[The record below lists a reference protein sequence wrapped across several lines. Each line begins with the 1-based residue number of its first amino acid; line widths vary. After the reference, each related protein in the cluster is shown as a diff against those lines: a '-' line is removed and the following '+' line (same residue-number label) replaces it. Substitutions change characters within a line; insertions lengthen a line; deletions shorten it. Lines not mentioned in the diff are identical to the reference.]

1 MWNDVETTQDLL
13 NFKVVADTTAQM
25 IKDGNGQPVS
35 IGVSGSWGVGKSSL
49 VQMIGESLK
58 SLDGEKNYIFINFNA
73 WLYQGYDDA
82 RMALLQKV
90 ADKIMEESE
99 SRKTCVDKAKEWKTC
114 VDKAKEFIKR
124 IDWLRTA
131 KFMASVATG
140 IITGG
145 VVAEPVGSFI
155 GAVSNL
161 LGQSG
166 MPSQED
172 LSKIKESYNQV
183 ASDLQKLLNDKEKKS
198 VPKEIAALRSLF
210 QELLK
215 ELELTLIVLVD
226 DLDRCLPNTAIST
239 LEAMRLLLFIPQTVF
254 IIAADEQMIRN
265 AVRSHFGN
273 IDLSDE
279 LVTSYFD
286 KLIQIPLRVPRLGAN
301 EVKGYL
307 ILLLADLAQRRDQI
321 TKEDKDKGHD
331 AIVSAIKKSWA
342 GGLTKKVIED
352 AYGNAASK
360 LAVQIDLADQ
370 LANIMATS
378 DHIAGNPRLI
388 KRFLNNLIIRE
399 SVAKAQEMSVSFEEL
414 VKLQLFERCAPA
426 AAFEYLAKEVG
437 DSKDGKPIF
446 LQELEEKVANAKE
459 LTFTHESWKAPFI
472 SDWLKLSP
480 PLSEIDLRP
489 LLYLSRDKA
498 ISLASF
504 DELSSDGR
512 EILSAL
518 CEAKGLFKPLID
530 KIKLIGQPESE
541 KILTRMKRRAKNQ
554 QWESAA
560 IVQAL
565 HIPKAFPEL
574 ATSFIKMLDGILPG
588 KRPAPLIP
596 HLQNEPWAKEL
607 LSRWEQDDSTPAL
620 VKKAINAAR
629 RKK

>member
-13 NFKVVADTTAQM
+13 NFKVVADTAAQM
-25 IKDGNGQPVS
+25 IEDGNGQPVS
-35 IGVSGSWGVGKSSL
+35 IGVSGGWGIGKSSL
-49 VQMIGESLK
+49 VQMIGESLQ
-58 SLDGEKNYIFINFNA
+58 SLDNGENYIFINFNA

-90 ADKIMEESE
+90 ADKILEESE
-99 SRKTCVDKAKEWKTC
+99 ARKTG
-114 VDKAKEFIKR
+114 VDKAKEFVRR
-124 IDWLRTA
+124 INWLKTA
-131 KFMASVATG
+131 KFMAPVATG
-140 IITGG
+140 IFTGG
-145 VVAEPVGSFI
+145 AVAGPVGSFI
-155 GAVSNL
+155 GAVSGL
-161 LGQSG
+161 FGQSG

-172 LSKIKESYNQV
+172 ISKIKESYNQV
-183 ASDLQKLLNDKEKKS
+183 APDLQKLLNDKEEKS

-210 QELLK
+210 KELLEK
-215 ELELTLIVLVD
+215 LELTLIVLVD

-239 LEAMRLLLFIPQTVF
+239 LEAMRLLLFIPQTAF

-307 ILLLADLAQRRDQI
+307 ILLLADLVQRRGQI
-321 TKEDKDKGHD
+321 TQEEKDRGHD

-352 AYGNAASK
+352 AYGDAASK
-360 LAVQIDLADQ
+360 IAVQIDLADQ

-426 AAFEYLAKEVG
+426 AAFEYLAKQVG
-437 DSKDGKPIF
+437 DSEDGKPKF
-446 LQELEEKVANAKE
+446 LQELEEKVAKAEE
-459 LTFTHESWKAPFI
+459 LTSLHDSWKDPFI
-472 SDWLKLSP
+472 SDWLKLNP

-504 DELSSDGR
+504 DELSPDGR
-512 EILSAL
+512 ELLSAL
-518 CEAKGLFKPLID
+518 CEANGFLQPLIA
-530 KIKLIGQPESE
+530 KIKQIGAIESD
-541 KILTRMKRRAKNQ
+541 KILTRMKRRARNQ
-554 QWESAA
+554 QWESAV

-565 HIPKAFPEL
+565 HLPKAFPEL
-574 ATSFIKMLDGILPG
+574 APSFIAMLDEIPAGR
-588 KRPAPLIP
+588 RPAPLIP
-596 HLQNEPWAKEL
+596 QLRNETWAKEL
-607 LSRWEQDDSTPAL
+607 LARWEQDDSSPAP
-620 VKKAINAAR
+620 VKKAINTAG

>member
-13 NFKVVADTTAQM
+13 NFKVVADTAAQM
-25 IKDGNGQPVS
+25 IKDGNCQPVS

-58 SLDGEKNYIFINFNA
+58 NLDGEKNYIFINFNA

-99 SRKTCVDKAKEWKTC
+99 ARKNCVDKAKDFW
-114 VDKAKEFIKR
+114 KR
-124 IDWLRTA
+124 INWLRTA
-131 KFMASVATG
+131 IFMVPIATG
-140 IITGG
+140 IITGSA
-145 VVAEPVGSFI
+145 VAGPVGSFL
-155 GAVSNL
+155 GAVSGL
-161 LGQSG
+161 FSQSE
-166 MPSQED
+166 MPSLEE
-172 LSKIKESYNQV
+172 LSRVKESYTQV
-183 ASDLQKLLNDKEKKS
+183 APDLQRLLNEKENKS
-198 VPKEIAALRSLF
+198 VPKEIEALRTLF
-210 QELLK
+210 QELLEK
-215 ELELTLIVLVD
+215 LELTLIVLVD

-239 LEAMRLLLFIPQTVF
+239 LEAMRLLLLVPQTAF

-265 AVRSHFGN
+265 AVRAHFGN

-307 ILLLADLAQRRDQI
+307 ILLLADLAQRRDFI
-321 TKEDKDKGHD
+321 TQEEKDKGHN

-342 GGLTKKVIED
+342 GGLTKKAIEN
-352 AYGNAASK
+352 AYGDAASK
-360 LAVQIDLADQ
+360 LTVQIDMADQ

-388 KRFLNNLIIRE
+388 KRFLNNLIIRQ
-399 SVAKAQEMSVSFEEL
+399 SIAKAQEMSVSFEEL

-437 DSKDGKPIF
+437 DCENGKPNF
-446 LQELEEKVANAKE
+446 LKELEDKVAKAEN
-459 LTFTHESWKAPFI
+459 LSFPDDHPWKAPFI

-504 DELSSDGR
+504 DELSPEGR
-512 EILSAL
+512 ELLAAI
-518 CEAKGLFKPLID
+518 CEASGLLQPLVAR
-530 KIKLIGQPESE
+530 IKLIGGIESE
-541 KILTRMKRRAKNQ
+541 KLLTRMKRRARTQ
-554 QWESAA
+554 QWEFSA

-565 HIPKAFPEL
+565 HLPKAFPEL
-574 ATSFIKMLDGILPG
+574 AASFIAMLDEIPVGQ
-588 KRPAPLIP
+588 RPVPLIP
-596 HLQNEPWAKEL
+596 HLQNETWANEL
-607 LSRWEQDDSTPAL
+607 LARWGQDDGSPTP
-620 VKKAINAAR
+620 VKKAIKSDR
-629 RKK
+629 RNT

>member
-1 MWNDVETTQDLL
+1 MWNDIETTQDLL
-13 NFKVVADTTAQM
+13 NFKVIADVAAQM
-25 IKDGNGQPVS
+25 IKDSNGEPVS

-58 SLDGEKNYIFINFNA
+58 SLDDGKNYIFINFNA

-99 SRKTCVDKAKEWKTC
+99 SRETCI
-114 VDKAKEFIKR
+114 DKAKEFIKR
-124 IDWLRTA
+124 INWLRTA
-131 KFMASVATG
+131 KFMAPVATG

-145 VVAEPVGSFI
+145 AVAGPVGSFI
-155 GAVSNL
+155 GAVSGLFDQN
-161 LGQSG
+161 G

-172 LSKIKESYNQV
+172 LSELKDSYNQI
-183 ASDLQKLLNDKEKKS
+183 APDLRKLINNKEEKS
-198 VPKEIAALRSLF
+198 VPKEIAALRALF
-210 QELLK
+210 QELLEK
-215 ELELTLIVLVD
+215 LELTLVVLVD

-239 LEAMRLLLFIPQTVF
+239 LEAMRLLLFIPQTAF

-265 AVRSHFGN
+265 AVKSHFGN
-273 IDLSDE
+273 SDLNDE
-279 LVTSYFD
+279 LITSYFD

-307 ILLLADLAQRRDQI
+307 ILLLADLAKRRDQI
-321 TKEDKDKGHD
+321 TQEEKDQGHN
-331 AIVSAIKKSWA
+331 AIISAMKKSWA

-352 AYGNAASK
+352 AYGDAAVK
-360 LAVQIDLADQ
+360 LANQIDLADQ

-388 KRFLNNLIIRE
+388 KRFLNNLTIRQ

-426 AAFEYLAKEVG
+426 VAFEYLAKQVG
-437 DSKDGKPIF
+437 ESEDGKPKF
-446 LQELEEKVANAKE
+446 LQELEEKVAKAEE
-459 LTFTHESWKAPFI
+459 LKFPDKSWETPFI

-480 PLSEIDLRP
+480 PLSDIDLRP

-512 EILSAL
+512 ELLSAL
-518 CEAKGLFKPLID
+518 CETKSIMQALINTIKQIGLI
-530 KIKLIGQPESE
+530 ESE
-541 KILTRMKRRAKNQ
+541 KILTRMKRRARNKEWSFEVIMQ
-554 QWESAA
+554 T
-560 IVQAL
+560 L
-565 HIPKAFPEL
+565 HLPKAFPEL
-574 ATSFIKMLDGILPG
+574 SSSFVAMLDEIPAG
-588 KRPAPLIP
+588 KRPVQLIP
-596 HLQNEPWAKEL
+596 QLLNEKWAKEL
-607 LSRWEQDDSTPAL
+607 LESWKRDDNTPIT
-620 VKKAINAAR
+620 VKKAINISR
-629 RKK
+629 RKN

>member
-13 NFKVVADTTAQM
+13 NFKVVADTAAQM
-25 IKDGNGQPVS
+25 IKEGNGQPVS

-58 SLDGEKNYIFINFNA
+58 SLDGGNNYIFINFNA

-90 ADKIMEESE
+90 ADKILEEAE
-99 SRKTCVDKAKEWKTC
+99 VRKTFVDKAK
-114 VDKAKEFIKR
+114 DFIKR
-124 IDWLRTA
+124 INWLRTA
-131 KFMASVATG
+131 KFMAPVAAGFISGASVAG
-140 IITGG
+140 
-145 VVAEPVGSFI
+145 PVGSFI
-155 GAVSNL
+155 GAVSGL

-166 MPSQED
+166 KPSNEQ
-172 LSKIKESYNQV
+172 LRNLKESYHQV
-183 ASDLQKLLNDKEKKS
+183 VPDLQKLLNEKEEKS
-198 VPKEIAALRSLF
+198 IPKEIEALRSLF
-210 QELLK
+210 QELL
-215 ELELTLIVLVD
+215 ETLELTLIVLVD

-239 LEAMRLLLFIPQTVF
+239 LEAMRLLLFMPQTAF

-265 AVRSHFGN
+265 AVRAHFGN

-307 ILLLADLAQRRDQI
+307 ILLLADLAQRRGQI
-321 TKEDKDKGHD
+321 TQEEEDKGHD
-331 AIVSAIKKSWA
+331 AIISAIKKSWA

-352 AYGNAASK
+352 AYGAAAAK
-360 LAVQIDLADQ
+360 LTVQIDLADQ

-399 SVAKAQEMSVSFEEL
+399 SVAKAQGMSVSFEEL

-426 AAFEYLAKEVG
+426 AAFEYLAKQVG
-437 DSKDGKPIF
+437 DSEDGKPKF
-446 LQELEEKVANAKE
+446 LQELEEKVAKAEE
-459 LTFTHESWKAPFI
+459 LTFPHESWKALFI

-504 DELSSDGR
+504 DELSPEGR
-512 EILSAL
+512 ELLSAL
-518 CEAKGLFKPLID
+518 CEAKGLLQPLIAN
-530 KIKLIGQPESE
+530 IRQIGVIESE
-541 KILTRMKRRAKNQ
+541 KILTRMKRRARNQ
-554 QWESAA
+554 QWESAV

-565 HIPKAFPEL
+565 HLPKAFPEL
-574 ATSFIKMLDGILPG
+574 ANSFIAMLDEIPAG

-596 HLQNEPWAKEL
+596 QLRNEPWATEL
-607 LSRWEQDDSTPAL
+607 LARWEKDESSPVP
-620 VKKAINAAR
+620 VKRAINTTG
-629 RKK
+629 RKN

>member
-13 NFKVVADTTAQM
+13 NFKVVADTAAQM

-58 SLDGEKNYIFINFNA
+58 SLDGGKNYIFINFNA

-99 SRKTCVDKAKEWKTC
+99 ARKTC

-124 IDWLRTA
+124 INWLRSA
-131 KFMASVATG
+131 KFMAPVATG

-145 VVAEPVGSFI
+145 AVAGPVGSFI
-155 GAVSNL
+155 GAISGL
-161 LGQSG
+161 LSQSG
-166 MPSQED
+166 MPSQEEIG
-172 LSKIKESYNQV
+172 KIKESYNQV
-183 ASDLQKLLNDKEKKS
+183 APDLQKLLNEKEEKS
-198 VPKEIAALRSLF
+198 VPKEIEALRSLF

-215 ELELTLIVLVD
+215 KLELTLIVLVD

-239 LEAMRLLLFIPQTVF
+239 LEAMRLLLLVPQTAF

-265 AVRSHFGN
+265 AVRAHFGN

-286 KLIQIPLRVPRLGAN
+286 KLIQIPVRVPRLGAN

-307 ILLLADLAQRRDQI
+307 ILLLADLALRRGQI
-321 TKEDKDKGHD
+321 TQEEKDQGHNT
-331 AIVSAIKKSWA
+331 IVSAIKKSWA

-352 AYGNAASK
+352 AYGEAASK
-360 LAVQIDLADQ
+360 LAIQIDIADQ

-399 SVAKAQEMSVSFEEL
+399 SIAKAQEMSVSFEEL

-426 AAFEYLAKEVG
+426 AAFEYLAKQVG
-437 DSKDGKPIF
+437 DCEDGKPKF
-446 LQELEEKVANAKE
+446 LQELEEKVAKAEE
-459 LTFTHESWKAPFI
+459 LTFPHESWKAPFI

-480 PLSEIDLRP
+480 QLSDIDLRP

-504 DELSSDGR
+504 DELSPDGR
-512 EILSAL
+512 ELLSAL
-518 CEAKGLFKPLID
+518 CEAKGLLQPLIAN
-530 KIKLIGQPESE
+530 IKHIGAIEAE
-541 KILTRMKRRAKNQ
+541 KILTRMKRRARNQ
-554 QWESAA
+554 QWESAV

-565 HIPKAFPEL
+565 HLPKAFPEL
-574 ATSFIKMLDGILPG
+574 ATSFIAMLDEIPAG

-596 HLQNEPWAKEL
+596 QLRIESWAEDL
-607 LSRWEQDDSTPAL
+607 LSRWVQDDSSPAT
-620 VKKAINAAR
+620 VKKAINTVG

>member
-1 MWNDVETTQDLL
+1 MWSDVETTQDLL
-13 NFKVVADTTAQM
+13 NFKVVADTAAQL

-58 SLDGEKNYIFINFNA
+58 SLDGGKNYIFINFNA

-99 SRKTCVDKAKEWKTC
+99 SRKTCVDKAKE
-114 VDKAKEFIKR
+114 FINR
-124 IDWLRTA
+124 VNWLRTA
-131 KFMASVATG
+131 KIMAPVTTG

-145 VVAEPVGSFI
+145 AVAGPVGSFI
-155 GAVSNL
+155 GAVSGL
-161 LGQSG
+161 LGRSG
-166 MPSQED
+166 MPSQEE
-172 LSKIKESYNQV
+172 LSRIKESYNQV
-183 ASDLQKLLNDKEKKS
+183 APDLQNLLNDKEEKS

-210 QELLK
+210 QELLEK
-215 ELELTLIVLVD
+215 LELTLIVLVD

-239 LEAMRLLLFIPQTVF
+239 LEAMRLLLFIPQTAF

-286 KLIQIPLRVPRLGAN
+286 KLIQIPIRVPRLGAN

-307 ILLLADLAQRRDQI
+307 ILLLADLAQRRGQI
-321 TKEDKDKGHD
+321 TQEEKDKGHD

-342 GGLTKKVIED
+342 GGLTKQVIDD
-352 AYGNAASK
+352 AYGDASTK
-360 LAVQIDLADQ
+360 LSVQIDLADQ

-399 SVAKAQEMSVSFEEL
+399 SVAKAQEMSISFEEL

-426 AAFEYLAKEVG
+426 AAFEYLAKQVG
-437 DSKDGKPIF
+437 DSEDGKPKF
-446 LQELEEKVANAKE
+446 LQELEEKVAKDEE
-459 LTFTHESWKAPFI
+459 LTFPHDSWKTPFI
-472 SDWLKLSP
+472 SDWLKLNP

-504 DELSSDGR
+504 DELSPDGR
-512 EILSAL
+512 ELLSAL
-518 CEAKGLFKPLID
+518 CEAKGLLQPLIAN
-530 KIKLIGQPESE
+530 IKQIGSIESE
-541 KILTRMKRRAKNQ
+541 KILTRMKRRARNQ
-554 QWESAA
+554 QWESAV

-565 HIPKAFPEL
+565 HLPKAFPEL
-574 ATSFIKMLDGILPG
+574 ATSFIAMLDEIPAG

-596 HLQNEPWAKEL
+596 QLRNETWAKEL
-607 LSRWEQDDSTPAL
+607 LARWEQDDSSPASL
-620 VKKAINAAR
+620 KKAINTAG
-629 RKK
+629 RKR

>member
-13 NFKVVADTTAQM
+13 NFKVVADTAAQM

-35 IGVSGSWGVGKSSL
+35 IGVSGSWDVGKSSL

-58 SLDGEKNYIFINFNA
+58 SLDGGKNYIFINFNA

-99 SRKTCVDKAKEWKTC
+99 ARKTC

-124 IDWLRTA
+124 INWLRTA
-131 KFMASVATG
+131 KFMAPVATG

-145 VVAEPVGSFI
+145 AVAGPVGSFI
-155 GAVSNL
+155 GAVSGL

-166 MPSQED
+166 MPSQEE
-172 LSKIKESYNQV
+172 LSKIKETYNQV
-183 ASDLQKLLNDKEKKS
+183 APDLLKLLNEKEEKS
-198 VPKEIAALRSLF
+198 VPKEIEALRALF

-215 ELELTLIVLVD
+215 KLELTLIVLVD

-239 LEAMRLLLFIPQTVF
+239 LEAMRLLLLVPQTAF

-307 ILLLADLAQRRDQI
+307 ILLLADLAQRRGQI
-321 TKEDKDKGHD
+321 TQEEKDQGHD

-352 AYGNAASK
+352 AYGDAASK
-360 LAVQIDLADQ
+360 LAIQIDLADQ

-399 SVAKAQEMSVSFEEL
+399 TVAKAQEMSVSFEEL

-426 AAFEYLAKEVG
+426 AAFEYLAKQVG
-437 DSKDGKPIF
+437 DSEDGKPKF
-446 LQELEEKVANAKE
+446 LQDLEEKVAKAEE
-459 LTFTHESWKAPFI
+459 LTFSHESWKAPFI

-504 DELSSDGR
+504 DELSPDGR
-512 EILSAL
+512 ELLSAL
-518 CEAKGLFKPLID
+518 CEAKGLLQPLIGN
-530 KIKLIGQPESE
+530 IKQIGAIESD
-541 KILTRMKRRAKNQ
+541 KILTRMKRRARNQ
-554 QWESAA
+554 QWESAV

-565 HIPKAFPEL
+565 HLPKAFPEL
-574 ATSFIKMLDGILPG
+574 ATSFIAMLDEIPAG

-596 HLQNEPWAKEL
+596 QLRNETWAKEL
-607 LSRWEQDDSTPAL
+607 LARWEQDDSSPAP
-620 VKKAINAAR
+620 VKKAINTAAG

>member
-13 NFKVVADTTAQM
+13 NFKVVADTAAQM

-58 SLDGEKNYIFINFNA
+58 SLDGGKNYIFINFNA

-99 SRKTCVDKAKEWKTC
+99 ARKTC

-124 IDWLRTA
+124 INWLRTA
-131 KFMASVATG
+131 KFMAPVATG

-145 VVAEPVGSFI
+145 AVAGPVGSFI
-155 GAVSNL
+155 GAVSGL

-183 ASDLQKLLNDKEKKS
+183 APDLLKLLNEKEEKS
-198 VPKEIAALRSLF
+198 VPKEIEALRALF

-215 ELELTLIVLVD
+215 KLELTLIVLVD

-239 LEAMRLLLFIPQTVF
+239 LEAMRLLLLVPQTAF

-307 ILLLADLAQRRDQI
+307 ILLLADLAQRRGQI
-321 TKEDKDKGHD
+321 TQEEKDQGHD

-342 GGLTKKVIED
+342 GGLTKKVLED
-352 AYGNAASK
+352 AYGDAASK
-360 LAVQIDLADQ
+360 LAIQIDLADQ

-399 SVAKAQEMSVSFEEL
+399 TVAKAQEMSVSFEEL

-426 AAFEYLAKEVG
+426 AAFEYLAKQVG
-437 DSKDGKPIF
+437 DSEDGKPKF
-446 LQELEEKVANAKE
+446 LQDLEEKVAKAEE
-459 LTFTHESWKAPFI
+459 LTFSHESWKAPFI

-504 DELSSDGR
+504 DELSPDGR
-512 EILSAL
+512 ELLSAL
-518 CEAKGLFKPLID
+518 CEAKGLLQPLIGN
-530 KIKLIGQPESE
+530 IKQIGAIESD
-541 KILTRMKRRAKNQ
+541 KILTRMKRRARNQ
-554 QWESAA
+554 QWESAV

-565 HIPKAFPEL
+565 HLPKAFPEL
-574 ATSFIKMLDGILPG
+574 ATSFIAMLDEIPAG

-596 HLQNEPWAKEL
+596 QLRNETWAKEL
-607 LSRWEQDDSTPAL
+607 LARWEQDDSSPAP
-620 VKKAINAAR
+620 VKKAINTAG

>member
-13 NFKVVADTTAQM
+13 NFKVVADTAAQM

-58 SLDGEKNYIFINFNA
+58 SLDGGKNYIFINFNA

-99 SRKTCVDKAKEWKTC
+99 ARKTC

-124 IDWLRTA
+124 INWLRTA
-131 KFMASVATG
+131 KFMAPVATG

-145 VVAEPVGSFI
+145 AVAGPVGSFI
-155 GAVSNL
+155 GAVSGL

-183 ASDLQKLLNDKEKKS
+183 APDLQKLLNDKEEKS
-198 VPKEIAALRSLF
+198 VPKEIEALRALF

-215 ELELTLIVLVD
+215 KLELTLIVLVD

-239 LEAMRLLLFIPQTVF
+239 LEAMRLLLLVPQTAF

-307 ILLLADLAQRRDQI
+307 ILLLADLAQRRGQI
-321 TKEDKDKGHD
+321 TQEEKDQGHD

-352 AYGNAASK
+352 AYGDASPK
-360 LAVQIDLADQ
+360 LAIQIDLADQ

-426 AAFEYLAKEVG
+426 AAFEYLAKQVG
-437 DSKDGKPIF
+437 DSEDGKPKF
-446 LQELEEKVANAKE
+446 LQELEEKVAKAEE
-459 LTFTHESWKAPFI
+459 LTFPHDSWKAPFI
-472 SDWLKLSP
+472 SDWLKLNP

-504 DELSSDGR
+504 DELSPDGR
-512 EILSAL
+512 ELLSAL
-518 CEAKGLFKPLID
+518 CEAKGLLQPLIAN
-530 KIKLIGQPESE
+530 IKQIGAIESE
-541 KILTRMKRRAKNQ
+541 KILTRMKRRARNQ
-554 QWESAA
+554 QWESAV

-565 HIPKAFPEL
+565 HLPKAFPEL
-574 ATSFIKMLDGILPG
+574 ATSFIAMLDEIPAG

-596 HLQNEPWAKEL
+596 QLRNETWAKDL
-607 LSRWEQDDSTPAL
+607 LARWEQDDSSPAP
-620 VKKAINAAR
+620 VKKAINTAAG

>member
-1 MWNDVETTQDLL
+1 MWNDIETTQDLL
-13 NFKVVADTTAQM
+13 NFKVVADTAAQM

-58 SLDGEKNYIFINFNA
+58 SLDGGKNYIFINFNA

-99 SRKTCVDKAKEWKTC
+99 SRKTCVDKAKE
-114 VDKAKEFIKR
+114 FIKR
-124 IDWLRTA
+124 INWLRTA
-131 KFMASVATG
+131 KFMAPVATG

-145 VVAEPVGSFI
+145 AVAGPVGSFI
-155 GAVSNL
+155 GAVSGL

-166 MPSQED
+166 MPSQEE
-172 LSKIKESYNQV
+172 LSKIKDSYIQV
-183 ASDLQKLLNDKEKKS
+183 APDLQKLLNEKEEKS
-198 VPKEIAALRSLF
+198 VPKEIEALRALF

-215 ELELTLIVLVD
+215 KLELTLIVLVD

-239 LEAMRLLLFIPQTVF
+239 LEAMRLLLLVPQTAF

-307 ILLLADLAQRRDQI
+307 ILLLADLAQRRGQI
-321 TKEDKDKGHD
+321 TQEEKDQGHD

-342 GGLTKKVIED
+342 GGLTKKVLED
-352 AYGNAASK
+352 AYGDAASK
-360 LAVQIDLADQ
+360 LAIQIDLADQ

-399 SVAKAQEMSVSFEEL
+399 TVAKAQEMSVSFEEL

-426 AAFEYLAKEVG
+426 AAFEYLAKQVG
-437 DSKDGKPIF
+437 DSEDGKPKF
-446 LQELEEKVANAKE
+446 LQELEEKVAKAEE
-459 LTFTHESWKAPFI
+459 LTFPHESWKAPFI
-472 SDWLKLSP
+472 SDWLKLNP

-504 DELSSDGR
+504 DELSPDGR
-512 EILSAL
+512 NLLSGLSNATGIIQILINNIKAVGII
-518 CEAKGLFKPLID
+518 EA
-530 KIKLIGQPESE
+530 E
-541 KILTRMKRRAKNQ
+541 KILTRMKRKARSM
-554 QWESAA
+554 QWELSSLT
-560 IVQAL
+560 QAL
-565 HIPKAFPEL
+565 HLPKAFPEL
-574 ATSFIKMLDGILPG
+574 ATTYIAMLDEIPAA
-588 KRPAPLIP
+588 KRPQALVPL
-596 HLQNEPWAKEL
+596 LLNEQWASEL
-607 LSRWEQDDSTPAL
+607 LARWEQDESSPAP
-620 VKKAINAAR
+620 VKRAINSSR

>member
-13 NFKVVADTTAQM
+13 NFKVVADTAAQM
-25 IKDGNGQPVS
+25 IKEGNGEPVS

-58 SLDGEKNYIFINFNA
+58 SLDSGKNYIFVNFNA

-82 RMALLQKV
+82 RNALLQKV

-99 SRKTCVDKAKEWKTC
+99 ARKTCVDKAK
-114 VDKAKEFIKR
+114 DFIKR
-124 IDWLRTA
+124 INWLRTA
-131 KFMASVATG
+131 KFIVPVTTG

-145 VVAEPVGSFI
+145 AVAGPVGSFF
-155 GAVSNL
+155 GAVSGL
-161 LGQSG
+161 LSQSG

-172 LSKIKESYNQV
+172 LNNIKESYNQI
-183 ASDLQKLLNDKEKKS
+183 APDLQKLLNEKEGKS

-210 QELLK
+210 QELLE

-239 LEAMRLLLFIPQTVF
+239 LEAMRLLLFIPQTAF

-307 ILLLADLAQRRDQI
+307 ILLLADLAQRRGQI
-321 TKEDKDKGHD
+321 TQEEKDRGHN
-331 AIVSAIKKSWA
+331 AIVSAIRKSWA

-352 AYGNAASK
+352 AYGEADSK

-399 SVAKAQEMSVSFEEL
+399 SIAKAQEMSVSFEEL

-426 AAFEYLAKEVG
+426 AAFEYLAKQVG
-437 DSKDGKPIF
+437 DSEDGKPKF
-446 LQELEEKVANAKE
+446 LQDLEDKVAKAEE
-459 LTFTHESWKAPFI
+459 LTFPHESWKVPFI

-480 PLSEIDLRP
+480 PLSDIDLRP

-504 DELSSDGR
+504 DELSPDGR
-512 EILSAL
+512 ELLSAL
-518 CEAKGLFKPLID
+518 CETKGLLQPLVANIKP
-530 KIKLIGQPESE
+530 IGAIESE
-541 KILTRMKRRAKNQ
+541 KILTRMKRRARNQ
-554 QWESAA
+554 QWESAV

-565 HIPKAFPEL
+565 HLPKAFPEL
-574 ATSFIKMLDGILPG
+574 ATSFIAMLDEIPAG
-588 KRPAPLIP
+588 KRPVPLIP
-596 HLQNEPWAKEL
+596 HLRNEPWAKEL
-607 LSRWEQDDSTPAL
+607 LSRWEQDESSPAT
-620 VKKAINAAR
+620 VKRAINTAG

>member
-13 NFKVVADTTAQM
+13 NFKVVADTAAQM

-58 SLDGEKNYIFINFNA
+58 SLDGGKNYIFINFNA

-99 SRKTCVDKAKEWKTC
+99 ARKTC

-124 IDWLRTA
+124 INWLRTA
-131 KFMASVATG
+131 KFMAPVATG

-145 VVAEPVGSFI
+145 AVAGPVGSFI
-155 GAVSNL
+155 GAVSGL

-183 ASDLQKLLNDKEKKS
+183 APDLLKLLNEKEEKS
-198 VPKEIAALRSLF
+198 VPKEIEALRALF

-215 ELELTLIVLVD
+215 KLELTLIVLVD

-239 LEAMRLLLFIPQTVF
+239 LEAMRLLLLVPQTAF

-307 ILLLADLAQRRDQI
+307 ILLLADLAQRRGQI
-321 TKEDKDKGHD
+321 TQEEKDQGHD

-360 LAVQIDLADQ
+360 LAIQIDLADQ

-399 SVAKAQEMSVSFEEL
+399 TVAKAQEMSVSFEEL

-426 AAFEYLAKEVG
+426 AAFEYLAKQVG
-437 DSKDGKPIF
+437 DSEDGKPKF
-446 LQELEEKVANAKE
+446 LQDLEEKVAKAEE
-459 LTFTHESWKAPFI
+459 LTFSHESWKAPFI

-504 DELSSDGR
+504 DELSPDGR
-512 EILSAL
+512 ELLSAL
-518 CEAKGLFKPLID
+518 CEAKGLLQPLIAN
-530 KIKLIGQPESE
+530 IKQIGAIESE
-541 KILTRMKRRAKNQ
+541 KILTRMKRRARNQ
-554 QWESAA
+554 QWESDV

-565 HIPKAFPEL
+565 HLPKAFPEL
-574 ATSFIKMLDGILPG
+574 ATSFIAMLDEIPAG

-596 HLQNEPWAKEL
+596 QLRNETWAKEL
-607 LSRWEQDDSTPAL
+607 LARWEKDDSSPAP
-620 VKKAINAAR
+620 VRKAINTDG
-629 RKK
+629 RKR

>member
-13 NFKVVADTTAQM
+13 NFKVVADTAAQM

-58 SLDGEKNYIFINFNA
+58 SLDGGKSYIFVNFNA

-99 SRKTCVDKAKEWKTC
+99 ARKTCVDKAK
-114 VDKAKEFIKR
+114 DFIKR
-124 IDWLRTA
+124 IKWLRTT
-131 KFMASVATG
+131 KFIAPVATG

-145 VVAEPVGSFI
+145 AVAGPVGSFI
-155 GAVSNL
+155 GAISGL
-161 LGQSG
+161 LSQNGV
-166 MPSQED
+166 PSQEQ
-172 LSKIKESYNQV
+172 LNKVKESYQQV
-183 ASDLQKLLNDKEKKS
+183 APDLQKLLNEKEEKS
-198 VPKEIAALRSLF
+198 VPKEIEALRSLF
-210 QELLK
+210 QELL
-215 ELELTLIVLVD
+215 ETLELTLIVLVD

-239 LEAMRLLLFIPQTVF
+239 LEAMRLLLFMPQTAF

-265 AVRSHFGN
+265 AVRAHFGN

-307 ILLLADLAQRRDQI
+307 ILLLADLAQRRGQI
-321 TKEDKDKGHD
+321 TQEEEDKGHD

-352 AYGNAASK
+352 AYGDAAAK
-360 LAVQIDLADQ
+360 LTVQIDLADQ

-399 SVAKAQEMSVSFEEL
+399 SVAKAQGMSVSFEEL

-426 AAFEYLAKEVG
+426 AAFEYLAKQVG
-437 DSKDGKPIF
+437 DSEDGKPKF
-446 LQELEEKVANAKE
+446 LQELEEKIAKAEE
-459 LTFTHESWKAPFI
+459 LTFPHESWKALFI

-504 DELSSDGR
+504 DELSPEGR
-512 EILSAL
+512 ELLSAL
-518 CEAKGLFKPLID
+518 CVTKGLLQPLIAN
-530 KIKLIGQPESE
+530 IRQIGLIESE
-541 KILTRMKRRAKNQ
+541 KILTRMKRRARNQ
-554 QWESAA
+554 QWESAV

-565 HIPKAFPEL
+565 HLPKAFPEL
-574 ATSFIKMLDGILPG
+574 ANSFIAMLDEIPAG

-596 HLQNEPWAKEL
+596 QLRNEPWATEL
-607 LSRWEQDDSTPAL
+607 LARWEKDESSPVP
-620 VKKAINAAR
+620 VKRAINTTG
-629 RKK
+629 RKN

>member
-13 NFKVVADTTAQM
+13 NFKVVADTAAQM

-49 VQMIGESLK
+49 VKMIGESLE
-58 SLDGEKNYIFINFNA
+58 SLDGEKKYIYIDFNA

-99 SRKTCVDKAKEWKTC
+99 KSKTC

-124 IDWLRTA
+124 INWLRTA
-131 KFMASVATG
+131 KFIAPVATG

-145 VVAEPVGSFI
+145 VIAGPVGSFI
-155 GAVSNL
+155 GAVGGVLSR
-161 LGQSG
+161 SG

-172 LSKIKESYNQV
+172 LIKIKESYEQV
-183 ASDLQKLLNDKEKKS
+183 APDLQKLLNDKEVPS

-210 QELLK
+210 QELLEK
-215 ELELTLIVLVD
+215 LELTMIVLVD

-239 LEAMRLLLFIPQTVF
+239 LEAMRLLLFIPQTAF

-265 AVRSHFGN
+265 AVRAHFGN

-307 ILLLADLAQRRDQI
+307 ILLLADLAQRRGQI
-321 TKEDKDKGHD
+321 TQEEKVKGHE
-331 AIVSAIKKSWA
+331 AIVNAIKKSWA
-342 GGLTKKVIED
+342 GGLTKKVIKD
-352 AYGNAASK
+352 AYGDAASK

-378 DHIAGNPRLI
+378 DHIVGNPRLI

-399 SVAKAQEMSVSFEEL
+399 SVAKAQGMSVSFEEL

-426 AAFEYLAKEVG
+426 AAFEYLAKQVG
-437 DSKDGKPIF
+437 DSEDGKPKF
-446 LQELEEKVANAKE
+446 LHELEEKVAKADE
-459 LTFTHESWKAPFI
+459 LTFTHDSWKDPFI
-472 SDWLKLSP
+472 LDWLKMNP

-504 DELSSDGR
+504 DELSPDGR
-512 EILSAL
+512 ELLSAL
-518 CEAKGLFKPLID
+518 CEARGVLQRLITN
-530 KIKLIGQPESE
+530 IKQIGAIESE
-541 KILTRMKRRAKNQ
+541 KILTRMKRRARNQ
-554 QWESAA
+554 QWESAV

-565 HIPKAFPEL
+565 HLPKAFPEL
-574 ATSFIKMLDGILPG
+574 ATSFIAMLDEIPAS
-588 KRPAPLIP
+588 KRPVQLIP
-596 HLQNEPWAKEL
+596 QLLNETWAKEL
-607 LSRWEQDDSTPAL
+607 LARWGKDDNSPAP
-620 VKKAINAAR
+620 VKNAINIAG

>member
-13 NFKVVADTTAQM
+13 NFKVVADTAAQM

-49 VQMIGESLK
+49 VKMIGESLK
-58 SLDGEKNYIFINFNA
+58 SLDGGKNYIFIDFNA

-90 ADKIMEESE
+90 ADKIMEEAE
-99 SRKTCVDKAKEWKTC
+99 ARETFVE
-114 VDKAKEFIKR
+114 KAKEFVKR
-124 IDWLRTA
+124 IRWLRGA
-131 KFMASVATG
+131 KFMVPVATG

-145 VVAEPVGSFI
+145 AIAGDVGSFI
-155 GAVSNL
+155 GALGGL
-161 LGQSG
+161 LSQGG
-166 MPSQED
+166 VPSSEE
-172 LSKIKESYNQV
+172 LTKVRESYQQV
-183 ASDLQKLLNDKEKKS
+183 APDLKKLLNEKEEKS
-198 VPKEIAALRSLF
+198 VPKEIEALRSLF
-210 QELLK
+210 QELLEK
-215 ELELTLIVLVD
+215 LELTLIVLVD

-239 LEAMRLLLFIPQTVF
+239 LEAMRLLLFIPQTAF

-265 AVRSHFGN
+265 AVRAHFGN

-307 ILLLADLAQRRDQI
+307 ILLLADLAQRRGRI
-321 TKEDKDKGHD
+321 TPEEKKNGHD

-352 AYGNAASK
+352 AYGEASSK

-370 LANIMATS
+370 LANIMASS

-399 SVAKAQEMSVSFEEL
+399 SVAKAQDMSVSFEEL

-426 AAFEYLAKEVG
+426 AAFEYLAKKVG
-437 DSKDGKPIF
+437 DSEDGKPKF
-446 LQELEEKVANAKE
+446 LQELEEKVAKAEE
-459 LTFTHESWKAPFI
+459 LTPMPESWKATFI

-480 PLSEIDLRP
+480 PLSETDLRP

-504 DELSSDGR
+504 DELSPEGR
-512 EILSAL
+512 ELLSAL
-518 CEAKGLFKPLID
+518 CEANSLLLPLIE
-530 KIKLIGQPESE
+530 KIKLAGVIESE
-541 KILTRMKRRAKNQ
+541 RILTRMKRRARNQ
-554 QWESAA
+554 QWEYAV

-565 HIPKAFPEL
+565 HLPKAFPEL
-574 ATSFIKMLDGILPG
+574 AISFIAMLDEIPAG
-588 KRPAPLIP
+588 KRPQALVPL
-596 HLQNEPWAKEL
+596 LRNEPWAKEL
-607 LSRWEQDDSTPAL
+607 LSRWEQDENSPSP
-620 VKKAINAAR
+620 VKRAINSAGR
-629 RKK
+629 NK

>member
-13 NFKVVADTTAQM
+13 NFKVVADTAAQM

-35 IGVSGSWGVGKSSL
+35 IGVSGSWGAGKSSL

-58 SLDGEKNYIFINFNA
+58 SLDGGKNYIFINFNA

-90 ADKIMEESE
+90 ADKILEESK
-99 SRKTCVDKAKEWKTC
+99 SRETCIG
-114 VDKAKEFIKR
+114 KAKEFIKR
-124 IDWLRTA
+124 INWLRA
-131 KFMASVATG
+131 VKSMAPVVTG

-145 VVAEPVGSFI
+145 AVAGPIGSFI
-155 GAVSNL
+155 GAVSGL
-161 LGQSG
+161 LNQSG
-166 MPSQED
+166 MPSQEELTKVRD
-172 LSKIKESYNQV
+172 SYNQV
-183 ASDLQKLLNDKEKKS
+183 APDLQKLLNEKEEKS
-198 VPKEIAALRSLF
+198 VPKEIEALRSLF
-210 QELLK
+210 EELLK
-215 ELELTLIVLVD
+215 ELDLTLIVLVD

-239 LEAMRLLLFIPQTVF
+239 LEAMRLLLFIPQTAF

-307 ILLLADLAQRRDQI
+307 ILLLADLAQRRGQI
-321 TKEDKDKGHD
+321 TQEEKDRGHN
-331 AIVSAIKKSWA
+331 AIVGAIKKSWA
-342 GGLTKKVIED
+342 GGLTKKVIEN
-352 AYGNAASK
+352 AYGEAASK
-360 LAVQIDLADQ
+360 LVVQIDLSDQ

-426 AAFEYLAKEVG
+426 AAFEYLAKQVG
-437 DSKDGKPIF
+437 DSEDGKPKF
-446 LQELEEKVANAKE
+446 LHELEDKVAKAE
-459 LTFTHESWKAPFI
+459 EFTFPNDSWKAPFI
-472 SDWLKLSP
+472 SDWLKLNP
-480 PLSEIDLRP
+480 PLADIDLRP

-504 DELSSDGR
+504 DELSPEGR
-512 EILSAL
+512 ELLSAL
-518 CEAKGLFKPLID
+518 CEAKGLLQPLVAN
-530 KIKLIGQPESE
+530 IKLIGAVESE
-541 KILTRMKRRAKNQ
+541 KILTRMKRRARNQ
-554 QWESAA
+554 QWESAV

-565 HIPKAFPEL
+565 HLPKAFPEL
-574 ATSFIKMLDGILPG
+574 ATSFIAMLDEIPAG

-596 HLQNEPWAKEL
+596 QLRNEPWAKEL
-607 LSRWEQDDSTPAL
+607 LSRWEQDDSSPAT
-620 VKKAINAAR
+620 VKKAINTAG